1 MVDRVAR
8 EAGLDTSQPIS
19 LIRLQES
26 LQQMRD
32 RRLGGPGTTP
42 GELPASR
49 GNTARTDS
57 TKPTAPTI
65 PGFGAEFETIVVPG
79 FGETLAVTS
88 TGTLASTSS
97 TPATPTVNESERR
110 SRGESSRDRDDE
122 ERGGRGRGRGGD
134 RGFDRRGEGERGDDN
149 NRRSEP
155 VAAAVSSTS
164 TTTPS
169 TASPSRGGNENDRI
183 RRIAQ
188 AMLSRYDENKD
199 GTLQREEW
207 SKMSN
212 EPEKGD
218 KNGDGQITLDE
229 MAERLGEWRP
239 TGSSSSAASGSS
251 SSVTSGSVTSGSGA
265 SGGSSATSTTGTG
278 NSFGRGDFGGRGR
291 GRGGFGRDQSRPT
304 TTASGQAH
312 RFLTPKERLP
322 ADLPSF
328 FSGDRDGDGQV
339 SMAEFTSSW
348 DDAKLAEFNRWDLNR
363 DGMITPAET
372 LRASSR

>member
-8 EAGLDTSQPIS
+8 EAGMDTTQPIS
-19 LIRLQES
+19 LVRLQES

-42 GELPASR
+42 GETPASR
-49 GNTARTDS
+49 GNTTRTDT
-57 TKPTAPTI
+57 TKPAAPTI

-88 TGTLASTSS
+88 SGTLASTSS
-97 TPATPTVNESERR
+97 TSATPTSSEADRR
-110 SRGESSRDRDDE
+110 SRGDSPRDRDDE

-239 TGSSSSAASGSS
+239 SSSSSSSGGSSSASGSS
-251 SSVTSGSVTSGSGA
+251 SSSASSGQASPGA
-265 SGGSSATSTTGTG
+265 GGRS
-278 NSFGRGDFGGRGR
+278 GRGDFGGRGR
-291 GRGGFGRDQSRPT
+291 GRGGFGSREQSASRPT
-304 TTASGQAH
+304 TTASGQSY

-322 ADLPSF
+322 EDVPSF
-328 FSGDRDGDGQV
+328 FSSDRDGDGQV
-339 SMAEFTSSW
+339 SMAEFSSSW

-363 DGMITPAET
+363 DGVITAAET
-372 LRASSR
+372 RRAGSR